1 MSGESTEDTEKMT
14 RLLDKASARSPFNP
28 GTSWVR
34 YATADFPSNTT
45 AKRWYTSESD
55 LQGEKSRAHGLEWSR
70 SRAGRLSEPPSG
82 GRSLDPRLLKVD
94 FLLILK
100 PMNF

>member
-1 MSGESTEDTEKMT
+1 MSGESTEDTENMT

-34 YATADFPSNTT
+34 YATADFPNNTT

-55 LQGEKSRAHGLEWSR
+55 LQGEKSRAHGLERSR
-70 SRAGRLSEPPSG
+70 SPTNGIGDTSWCRTFVGTT
-82 GRSLDPRLLKVD
+82 
-94 FLLILK
+94 
-100 PMNF
+100 